1 MKRTERINFWLGD
14 KDLAEIDRRAKEQK
28 CSRSELIRR
37 IIQDMNVLP
46 TPDVDYGYYES
57 EFCRLG
63 NALND
68 IVRDLNTTG
77 ILDKEALEDVWR
89 EIEDLSKWLLNE
101 LIEKTERLEVKDGNG
116 KK

>member
-1 MKRTERINFWLGD
+1 MKRSERINFWLSD

-46 TPDVDYGYYES
+46 APDVDYGYYED
-57 EFCRLG
+57 EFRRLG
-63 NALND
+63 NTLND
-68 IVRDLNTTG
+68 IVRDFNTIG
-77 ILDKEALEDVWR
+77 ILDRDVLEDVWR
-89 EIEDLSKWLLNE
+89 EIEYLSERLLNE
-101 LIEKTERLEVKDGNG
+101 LIQKTEKLEVKDGNG